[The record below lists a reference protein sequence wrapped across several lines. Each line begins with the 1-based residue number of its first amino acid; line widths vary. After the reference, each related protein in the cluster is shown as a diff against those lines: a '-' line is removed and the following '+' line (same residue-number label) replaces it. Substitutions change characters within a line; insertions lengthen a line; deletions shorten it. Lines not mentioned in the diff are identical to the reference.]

1 MEIRRWEFHAFAVQ
15 AFLLGVTGFVVATVA
30 GRQLTALPEH
40 IWFGVGM
47 LLLMLSGIP
56 IESVYFRARR
66 GRELPLGQS
75 VGFSFLGAVIGAIVY
90 RFMQ

>member
-1 MEIRRWEFHAFAVQ
+1 MEIRRWEFHAFAIQ

-30 GRQLTALPEH
+30 GRQVTTLPQH

-56 IESVYFRARR
+56 IESVYFRARL

-75 VGFSFLGAVIGAIVY
+75 IAFSFLGAVVGAIVY
-90 RFMQ
+90 RLTQ